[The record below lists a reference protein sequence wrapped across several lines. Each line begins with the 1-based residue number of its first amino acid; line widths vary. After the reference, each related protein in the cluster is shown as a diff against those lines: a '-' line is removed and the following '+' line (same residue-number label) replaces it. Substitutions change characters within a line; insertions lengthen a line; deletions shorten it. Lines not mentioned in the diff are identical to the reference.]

1 MGVRSP
7 LKGWHNHIWN
17 ILGARTLSMSGRQ
30 LFIIDKFRDTGRPL
44 LAVLADPKSIFMS
57 GLRKFKRHSL
67 YTNIVNDR
75 SAVYYTTGIQKTDPY
90 RDIDNL
96 KIDFLEGFEDV
107 ILDPANPFQT
117 RRKVPD
123 PATLSSVTKSSI
135 KWVKRIPFML
145 SLAIF
150 VPIGV
155 VAFLLNSVIQT
166 VRSSSRI
173 KLHEKGEA
181 GVKVDEYRV
190 PLLIKEIREEVE
202 HVFETLNS
210 LQNQEY
216 LVAGSD
222 DDDDAAMEVEQ
233 RTRMKRERRMS
244 MPTQP
249 TLALAP
255 CQFEM
260 IDSLDSLG
268 WRKYPVWIHK
278 VSHSHAAII
287 VRMDRERFSEG
298 HVVLKHFVDKE
309 FLM

>member
-1 MGVRSP
+1 
-7 LKGWHNHIWN
+7 
-17 ILGARTLSMSGRQ
+17 MSGRQ
-30 LFIIDKFRDTGRPL
+30 LFTIDKFRDTGRPL

-90 RDIDNL
+90 RNIDNL
-96 KIDFLEGFEDV
+96 KVDYLKGFDDV
-107 ILDPANPFQT
+107 ILDPAHPFQSL
-117 RRKVPD
+117 RKVPD

-135 KWVKRIPFML
+135 NWVKRIPLIL
-145 SLAIF
+145 SIAIF

-166 VRSSSRI
+166 VRSSGRI
-173 KLHEKGEA
+173 KLHEKGKG
-181 GVKVDEYRV
+181 GVNVDEYRV
-190 PLLIKEIREEVE
+190 PLWIKEMREEVE
-202 HVFETLNS
+202 HVFETLNNS
-210 LQNQEY
+210 QNQEY
-216 LVAGSD
+216 LAIGD
-222 DDDDAAMEVEQ
+222 DDDDNDGDGAEIEQ
-233 RTRMKRERRMS
+233 RRTRMKRERRMS

-287 VRMDRERFSEG
+287 VRMDKEKFSEG
-298 HVVLKHFVDKE
+298 YVVLKHFVNDE